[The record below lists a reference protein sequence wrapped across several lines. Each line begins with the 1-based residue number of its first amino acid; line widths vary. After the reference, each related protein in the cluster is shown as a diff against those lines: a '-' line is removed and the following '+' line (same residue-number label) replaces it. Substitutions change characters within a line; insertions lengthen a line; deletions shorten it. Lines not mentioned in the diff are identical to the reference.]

1 VRQIMSFSRKTPA
14 TRIPVQISTIIQE
27 SLKLMRATIPTNI
40 EVNQE
45 ILCSDEM
52 ILANPTEIN
61 QILLNLCSN
70 AVHAMGDE
78 TGLLQVRL
86 EKADLDYRN
95 AARYEDLTPGKYVK
109 LTVEDNGS
117 GIDSTIMASI
127 FDPYFTTKDV
137 DKGLGMGLAVVY
149 GIVKKHD
156 GAIHFKSQ
164 FGVGTTAEVLFPIT
178 EDLPEKGSQ
187 IRADLP
193 MGTETI
199 LLVDDEPSL
208 VKMVSQILEKQGYSV
223 VGKTSSTDALKAFKQ
238 KPDHFDLVI
247 SDMAM
252 PEMPGDLLVV
262 ELLKI
267 RPNVPIILCTGHSDR
282 IDEKRAKALGVADYS
297 MKPYEKKE
305 LVRKVRKVLDEAKTE
320 NQV

>member
-1 VRQIMSFSRKTPA
+1 
-14 TRIPVQISTIIQE
+14 
-27 SLKLMRATIPTNI
+27 MRW
-40 EVNQE
+40 
-45 ILCSDEM
+45 
-52 ILANPTEIN
+52 
-61 QILLNLCSN
+61 
-70 AVHAMGDE
+70 GDE

-86 EKADLDYRN
+86 EKADLDHQN

-156 GAIHFKSQ
+156 GAIHIKSQ
-164 FGVGTTAEVLFPIT
+164 VGFRTTAEVLFPIT
-178 EDLPEKGSQ
+178 EDLPEKDSQ
-187 IRADLP
+187 AHDDQP
-193 MGTETI
+193 VGTETI

-252 PEMPGDLLVV
+252 PEMPGDILVV

-305 LVRKVRKVLDEAKTE
+305 LVRKVRKVLDEAKGSA
-320 NQV
+320 QQ